1 MNIVEFISSL
11 ERNDYQRE
19 NFDDFLKDVHFSFN
33 LPSIHIAGTNGKGS
47 TAFYIK
53 SIYEKAGYKVGLFNS
68 PYFYEINEMISI
80 NDQIIDDDA
89 ISSIIDKYQ
98 KEIIKFDLS
107 SFEVMTFVAFE
118 YFKKNNVDIAIIECG
133 MGGED
138 DATNIFIPSLSII
151 TSISLEHTAFL
162 GRSISEIAE
171 QKGGIIKPTVP
182 VLVGELPDDALNTI
196 NKIARY
202 NKSDLKVVNNFN
214 FETIKNNEFLFDY
227 LPYERLKIKSLA
239 LYSICDACLAIE
251 AVDILKSKF
260 PINEQH
266 IRDSLYDLNIPFR
279 YDIISNKPTIILD
292 GAHNP
297 EAMQNLSK
305 SIAKHQYSS
314 QIHVL
319 FCCFRDK
326 NIQSMLETLSLLSN
340 DVILTTFN
348 HPRARTEEE
357 YFLFAEDYRFV
368 NDYKSALNELIS
380 TYPDDI
386 ILITGS
392 LAFVSF
398 VKKDFF
404 GNR

>member
-1 MNIVEFISSL
+1 MTVVEFLSSL
-11 ERNDYQRE
+11 KRTDYQRN
-19 NFDDFLKDVHFSFN
+19 NFDDFLKHVHFSFN
-33 LPSIHIAGTNGKGS
+33 LPSIHVAGTNGKGS
-47 TAFYIK
+47 TSLYIK
-53 SIYEKAGYKVGLFNS
+53 NIYKKAGYKVGLFTS

-80 NDQIIDDDA
+80 NDKNIDDDF
-89 ISSIIDKYQ
+89 ISLIIDTYK
-98 KEIIKFDLS
+98 KEIIKYDLS

-118 YFKKNNVDIAIIECG
+118 FFKKNNVDLAIVECG

-138 DATNIFIPSLSII
+138 DATNIFIPNLSII
-151 TSISLEHTAFL
+151 SSISLEHTAFL

-171 QKGGIIKPTVP
+171 QKGGIIKQSIP
-182 VLVGELPDDALNTI
+182 VLVSDLPEDALNTI
-196 NKIARY
+196 NKISKY
-202 NKSDLKVVNNFN
+202 NKSDLKVVNNFH
-214 FETIKNNEFLFDY
+214 FETLKNEEYIFDY
-227 LPYERLKIKSLA
+227 LPYQGLKIKSQA
-239 LYSICDACLAIE
+239 LYSVYDACLAIE
-251 AVDILKSKF
+251 ATNILRNKF
-260 PINEQH
+260 PINESD
-266 IRDSLYDLNIPFR
+266 IRDGLYDLNIPFR
-279 YDIISNKPTIILD
+279 FDIVSKKPTVILD

-305 SIAKHQYSS
+305 SVAKQEYSAPV
-314 QIHVL
+314 HVL

-404 GNR
+404 GD